1 MPSSLHSAGAALV
14 LAWLWPLS
22 LACAATPFYV
32 DDFQDGMLAGWSG
45 GASPTVIPSGGPT
58 GDDDAFLQLTSI
70 GGFGPGSSLA
80 TVNETVPWV
89 GDYTAVDIEAL
100 MVDIM
105 VPTSSTDLE
114 MRLVLHG
121 PNGLDRWTSSQS
133 QAVPHDGVWRSY
145 VFRVAESEQTQVVGG
160 DDYQTTIT
168 GMSRIML
175 RHDSGT
181 PSQGGTPIVAVA
193 GFDNIRLVP
202 EIDCGAFDALVAAIV
217 AGANDPAWDL
227 NRDQLV
233 NLADLTVLRTI
244 GGQLNLPSGNPY
256 LPGDANLDGVVDGS
270 DFGIWNSSKF
280 TNAPGWCAG
289 DFNADG
295 AVDGSDFGIW
305 NASKFTSSD
314 GAAAVPEPLGIA
326 VGCFV
331 LLAVSQLRGSAA
343 GGSWGP
349 DWRCSSR

>member
-1 MPSSLHSAGAALV
+1 MPSYLWSGRAAFV
-14 LAWLWPLS
+14 MAWFCPVVVVN
-22 LACAATPFYV
+22 AATPFYV
-32 DDFQDGMLAGWSG
+32 DDFHDGMLAGWSG
-45 GASPTVIPSGGPT
+45 GASPTVIPTGGPT
-58 GDDDAFLQLTSI
+58 GAGDAFLQLTSM

-89 GDYTAVDIEAL
+89 GDYAAVDIEAL
-100 MVDIM
+100 MVDMM
-105 VPTSSTDLE
+105 VPASSNSLE

-133 QAVPHDGVWRSY
+133 QAVPNDGVWRSY
-145 VFRVAESEQTQVVGG
+145 VFRVAESEQTHVVG
-160 DDYQTTIT
+160 DNDYQTTIT

-181 PSQGGTPIVAVA
+181 PSQGGTPIVAMA

-202 EIDCGAFDALVAAIV
+202 GVGCGEFDALVAAIV

-256 LPGDANLDGVVDGS
+256 LPGDANLNGAVDGS

-280 TNAPGWCAG
+280 TNSPGWCAG
-289 DFNADG
+289 DFNANG
-295 AVDGSDFGIW
+295 AVDGSDFGVW
-305 NASKFTSSD
+305 NAYKFASSD
-314 GAAAVPEPLGIA
+314 GVAAVPEPLGGGVWRVI
-326 VGCFV
+326 
-331 LLAVSQLRGSAA
+331 LLAPLLLRASPVIGSR
-343 GGSWGP
+343 GP
-349 DWRCSSR
+349 G